1 MRLLSCPPNKGME
14 IIDDYLSKRIQV
26 LKGKDRDAIVLE
38 FKEWILE
45 ENSDGDEIWTIPDLT
60 DEGLLDFFMRAI
72 SRK

>member
-1 MRLLSCPPNKGME
+1 MQFLSCPPNKGME

-26 LKGKDRDAIVLE
+26 LKGKERDAIVLE

-60 DEGLLDFFMRAI
+60 DEGLLDFFLRAI

>member
-1 MRLLSCPPNKGME
+1 MQFLSCPPNKGME

-45 ENSDGDEIWTIPDLT
+45 ENSDGAEIWTIPDLT

>member
-1 MRLLSCPPNKGME
+1 MQFLSCPPNKGME

-45 ENSDGDEIWTIPDLT
+45 ENSDGDDIWTIPDLT

>member
-1 MRLLSCPPNKGME
+1 MQFLSCPPNKGME
-14 IIDDYLSKRIQV
+14 IIDDYLSKRIQL

>member
-1 MRLLSCPPNKGME
+1 ME
-14 IIDDYLSKRIQV
+14 IIDDYLSSRIQV

>member
-1 MRLLSCPPNKGME
+1 MQFLSCPPNKGME
-14 IIDDYLSKRIQV
+14 IIDDYLSRRIQV

>member
-1 MRLLSCPPNKGME
+1 MQFLSCPPNKGME

>member
-1 MRLLSCPPNKGME
+1 MQFLSCPPNKGME
-14 IIDDYLSKRIQV
+14 IIDDYLSKRIQM

-60 DEGLLDFFMRAI
+60 DEGLFDFFMRAI

>member
-1 MRLLSCPPNKGME
+1 MQFLSCPPNKGME

-45 ENSDGDEIWTIPDLT
+45 EDSDGDEIWTIPDLT

>member
-1 MRLLSCPPNKGME
+1 MQFLSCPPNKGME
-14 IIDDYLSKRIQV
+14 IIDDYLAKRIQM

-72 SRK
+72 SKK

>member
-1 MRLLSCPPNKGME
+1 MRFLSCPPSKGME

>member
-1 MRLLSCPPNKGME
+1 MQFLSCPPNKGME
-14 IIDDYLSKRIQV
+14 IIDDYLSTRIQV
-26 LKGKDRDAIVLE
+26 LEGKDRDALVLE

>member
-1 MRLLSCPPNKGME
+1 MQFLSCPPNKGME

-26 LKGKDRDAIVLE
+26 INGKDRDAIVLE

-45 ENSDGDEIWTIPDLT
+45 DNSDEDEIWTIPDLT

>member
-1 MRLLSCPPNKGME
+1 MQLLSCPPNKGME
-14 IIDDYLSKRIQV
+14 IIDDYLLKRIQV

-45 ENSDGDEIWTIPDLT
+45 EDSDGDEIWTIPDLT

>member
-1 MRLLSCPPNKGME
+1 MQFLSCPTNKGME

>member
-1 MRLLSCPPNKGME
+1 MQFLSCPPNKGME

-45 ENSDGDEIWTIPDLT
+45 DNSDGDEIWTIPDLT

>member
-1 MRLLSCPPNKGME
+1 MQFLSCPSNKGME
-14 IIDDYLSKRIQV
+14 IIDDYLSRRIQV

-45 ENSDGDEIWTIPDLT
+45 ENSNGDEIWTIPDLT
-60 DEGLLDFFMRAI
+60 DEGLLDFFLRAI

>member
-1 MRLLSCPPNKGME
+1 MQFLSCPTSKGME